1 MVRIAA
7 RLSVM
12 GPATL
17 AAVTGYEV
25 FVVALASLALIVI
38 VAGSI
43 AGFVARFTRK
53 VPAEERPRR
62 LRSSKRR

>member
-1 MVRIAA
+1 MTP
-7 RLSVM
+7 S
-12 GPATL
+12 TL

-43 AGFVARFTRK
+43 AGFIARFTRK
-53 VPAEERPRR
+53 LPPEEHPRR
-62 LRSSKRR
+62 RRSTKRR